1 MFKLLLSVLATEP
14 GPEFTKY
21 PSHFINLKFDN
32 RTSGSRLLHTLSAG
46 DPIKGTFL
54 GPVNVRKI
62 IMSSANSSMA
72 IVESTRLP
80 VDAVARVVL
89 PFLLLIASFANV
101 FVMRTSYNLSR
112 RRLPIAVYLVYLGF
126 FDLIDLFARGTDYL
140 IEAYGGIRL
149 FTAVQLLS
157 RSACQLLPMTH
168 SAFRHIHASLLFG
181 LAINAFQLASKPIY
195 FSFKFRREW
204 TQNVL
209 LLSSVLA
216 IILDCQFLWTF
227 DLSLSETRLL
237 HERIVRNAYEC
248 GFPQT
253 SSLSPIF
260 LFYIWP
266 ITDHIWGD
274 LLPFAAC
281 IVSGSAILIIRKR
294 RIRTFDK
301 LKSGNSISEYLEDGP
316 SRNGSDYPPQITLAL
331 PFDRILIS
339 NGIFILPR
347 LIYYLSKYQLFSNYH
362 NRSAAYSMNRNPTA
376 EQSAQLTLPANVKQV
391 ADWGQYEALLEGLE
405 SVLRYLN
412 AMSIIS
418 SAVIILC
425 STSEM
430 KMKWQF
436 HRMLA
441 MRSLMC
447 GGTPKLP
454 SKRMHSSKFGR
465 GDRLITAVPVL
476 ADGKSRSI
484 TNTQNFRENGRADK
498 SFSVRQGTRVNRSTL
513 RNEKIERQK
522 NRARNSKSGSR
533 EKEYK
538 SEKRVVKKT
547 TEKMYSL

>member
-1 MFKLLLSVLATEP
+1 
-14 GPEFTKY
+14 
-21 PSHFINLKFDN
+21 
-32 RTSGSRLLHTLSAG
+32 
-46 DPIKGTFL
+46 
-54 GPVNVRKI
+54 
-62 IMSSANSSMA
+62 MSSANSSMA

-89 PFLLLIASFANV
+89 PFLLLIASFANICI
-101 FVMRTSYNLSR
+101 MRTSYNLSR

-126 FDLIDLFARGTDYL
+126 FDLIDLFARGTDFL

-195 FSFKFRREW
+195 FSSKFRREW

-216 IILDCQFLWTF
+216 IIVDCQFLWTF
-227 DLSLSETRLL
+227 DLSLSETKLL

-248 GFPQT
+248 GFQQT
-253 SSLSPIF
+253 SSLSPTF

-281 IVSGSAILIIRKR
+281 IMSGSAILIIRKR
-294 RIRTFDK
+294 RIKKFDK
-301 LKSGNSISEYLEDGP
+301 LKSGNSISEYLEDGLP
-316 SRNGSDYPPQITLAL
+316 KNGSDYPQQVTLAL

-362 NRSAAYSMNRNPTA
+362 NRSAAYLMNKNPTA
-376 EQSAQLTLPANVKQV
+376 DKSVQRILPADVNQV
-391 ADWGQYEALLEGLE
+391 PDWGQYEAWLEGLE

-425 STSEM
+425 STSEI
-430 KMKWQF
+430 KMKGQF

-441 MRSLMC
+441 VRSLMC
-447 GGTPKLP
+447 GETPKLP
-454 SKRMHSSKFGR
+454 SKRMHSSKFGQ

-476 ADGKSRSI
+476 AEGKSRPI
-484 TNTQNFRENGRADK
+484 TNTENFRENGRADK
-498 SFSVRQGTRVNRSTL
+498 RFSVRQGTRVNQGIF
-513 RNEKIERQK
+513 RNEKNERQRS
-522 NRARNSKSGSR
+522 RARNSKSRS
-533 EKEYK
+533 KEEEQK
-538 SEKRVVKKT
+538 SEKRTIKKNT
-547 TEKMYSL
+547 GKVYSL